1 MNRIPNIF
9 LFIILLQ
16 RLLWS
21 ESIGTDKELVHPVSV
36 EVFDGEGSLLLQWTY
51 EDSIKAKEIR
61 IYKRSSQQENFNL
74 ISTLGFNSDRYLDN
88 NCKPLDRYFYFIE
101 VIDERGRKYI
111 SDNIRPS
118 FGTSMLIENSETF
131 SVSSTWD
138 IISHLIYNS
147 FNKYHSD
154 VSDGTR
160 KGILNLLSQNT
171 VHRGSWVE
179 NYPMKHFSELKLLME
194 EGPRFFPENKNL
206 EEEIKVF
213 EKKYRNKLLLTP
225 QEWDSNISD
234 LYSFTKEKWYLL
246 VDSFQHYQD
255 QIDKIPPLIFSG
267 SSNDNDVNEV
277 FLFIINPLKIEKN
290 KTISLKYN
298 DEIIDL
304 QVLASFSTGSEVRFV
319 VPSEWEYAELI
330 VEKKIVDRIDFI
342 ENEKILKTLDNDIV
356 PVKSI
361 DGLKQSRKRTN
372 IWINELYWNPNNTN
386 LSIEVAGFN
395 SEQQHIIRLNNDVL
409 WNVDLSYSFDMQYAD
424 STFNLD
430 LNKYTDPIILYYDLV
445 KENTQETIEMIKIHP
460 SAIIN
465 AQRFPD
471 GEKWT
476 NTKDNTFGSKNIEQ
490 RSSMNNSLI
499 PELFVLY
506 QNYPNPFNSNT
517 RISFDL
523 LQDATLS
530 LYVTDATGRVKTIFS
545 DKEFYVSGKYNF
557 DWNAENF
564 STGVYFFTINA
575 EIDGYLPVIF
585 SRKMIY
591 LK

>member
-1 MNRIPNIF
+1 M
-9 LFIILLQ
+9 Q
-16 RLLWS
+16 GLLWS
-21 ESIGTDKELVHPVSV
+21 ESIVSDNEQVHPVRLK
-36 EVFDGEGSLLLQWTY
+36 VFNGEGSLLLHWTFA
-51 EDSIKAKEIR
+51 DTIKSKEIR
-61 IYKRSSQQENFNL
+61 IYKRNSQDENFDL
-74 ISTLGFNSDRYLDN
+74 ISTLDFNSDRYLDN
-88 NCKPLDRYFYFIE
+88 KCKPLDRYFYFIE
-101 VIDERGRKYI
+101 VIDEKGRKYI

-118 FGTSMLIENSETF
+118 FGTSMLIDNSETF
-131 SVSSTWD
+131 DVSSTWD
-138 IISHLIYNS
+138 ILSHLIYKS

-194 EGPRFFPENKNL
+194 ESPRFFPENKNL

-225 QEWDSNISD
+225 QEWDLNISD

-255 QIDKIPPLIFSG
+255 QIDKSPPLIFSG
-267 SSNDNDVNEV
+267 SSNDNDANEV
-277 FLFIINPLKIEKN
+277 FLFIINTEMLDQK
-290 KTISLKYN
+290 KTSLKYN
-298 DEIIDL
+298 GEIIDL
-304 QVLASFSTGSEVRFV
+304 QVSVPYLAGSQVRFM
-319 VPSEWEYAELI
+319 VPDEWEYAELI
-330 VEKKIVDRIDFI
+330 IENKIVDRIDFI
-342 ENEKILKTLDNDIV
+342 INEKILKTLDNDIV

-490 RSSMNNSLI
+490 RSIMNNDLI

-575 EIDGYLPVIF
+575 EVDGYLPVIF

>member
-9 LFIILLQ
+9 LFIILSQ

-21 ESIGTDKELVHPVSV
+21 ESIGTDKELVHPVSM
-36 EVFDGEGSLLLQWTY
+36 EVFDGEGSLLLHWTFA
-51 EDSIKAKEIR
+51 DTIKAKEIR
-61 IYKRSSQQENFNL
+61 IYKRNSQNENFDL
-74 ISTLGFNSDRYLDN
+74 ISTLDFNSDRYLDN
-88 NCKPLDRYFYFIE
+88 KCKPLDRYFYFIE
-101 VIDERGRKYI
+101 VIDQKGRKHI

-118 FGTSMLIENSETF
+118 FGTSMLIDNSETF
-131 SVSSTWD
+131 DVSSTWD
-138 IISHLIYNS
+138 ILSHLIYES

-171 VHRGSWVE
+171 VHGGSWVE
-179 NYPMKHFSELKLLME
+179 NYPMKHFSELKSLME
-194 EGPRFFPENKNL
+194 QRPRFMPDNQNL
-206 EEEIKVF
+206 EEELEVF

-225 QEWDSNISD
+225 QEWNSNISD
-234 LYSFTKEKWYLL
+234 LYFFTKEKWYLL
-246 VDSFQHYQD
+246 VDLFQYYQD
-255 QIDKIPPLIFSG
+255 QIDKIPPIIFSG

-290 KTISLKYN
+290 KTTSLKYN

-304 QVLASFSTGSEVRFV
+304 QLSASLLAGSEVRFV

-330 VEKKIVDRIDFI
+330 IGKKIVDRIDFI
-342 ENEKILKTLDNDIV
+342 INEKILKTLDNDIV

-386 LSIEVAGFN
+386 LSIEVAGFT

-430 LNKYTDPIILYYDLV
+430 LSKYTDPIILYYDLV
-445 KENTQETIEMIKIHP
+445 KEDAQETIEMIKISP

-476 NTKDNTFGSKNIEQ
+476 NTKDNTFGFKNIEQ
-490 RSSMNNSLI
+490 RSIMNNSLI

-575 EIDGYLPVIF
+575 EIDGYLPVIY

>member
-1 MNRIPNIF
+1 MNRKLSLIF
-9 LFIILLQ
+9 LLCLVQ
-16 RLLWS
+16 GLLWS
-21 ESIGTDKELVHPVSV
+21 DSKGSDRGSVHPVNM
-36 EVFDGEGSLLLQWTY
+36 EVFNGEGSLLLHWTFA
-51 EDSIKAKEIR
+51 DTIKAKEIR
-61 IYKRSSQQENFNL
+61 IYKRFSQNKDFDL
-74 ISTLGFNSDRYLDN
+74 ISTLDTDLDRYLDK

-101 VIDERGRKYI
+101 VIDEKGRKYN

-118 FGTSMLIENSETF
+118 FGKSMLIENSESF
-131 SVSSTWD
+131 AVSSTWD
-138 IISHLIYNS
+138 LISHLISKS
-147 FNKYHSD
+147 FSQNYPD
-154 VSDGTR
+154 IGDGTR
-160 KGILNLLSQNT
+160 EGILTLLSQST
-171 VHRGSWVE
+171 VHRGSWFE
-179 NYPMKHFSELKLLME
+179 NFPMEHFLELKLLMDKS
-194 EGPRFFPENKNL
+194 PRFFPENENFK
-206 EEEIKVF
+206 EEIKVF

-225 QEWDSNISD
+225 KEWDSNVSN
-234 LYSFTKEKWYLL
+234 LYSATIEKWYLL
-246 VDSFQHYQD
+246 VDLFQYYQD
-255 QIDKIPPLIFSG
+255 QIDKSPPLIFSG
-267 SSNDNDVNEV
+267 SSNDNNANEV
-277 FLFIINPLKIEKN
+277 FLFIIKPQQLDQNN
-290 KTISLKYN
+290 TTSLKHN

-304 QVLASFSTGSEVRFV
+304 QISALLTGSELRFV
-319 VPSEWEYAELI
+319 VPDDWEYAELI
-330 VEKKIVDRIDFI
+330 VDDKIIDRIDFYI
-342 ENEKILKTLDNDIV
+342 NEKILKTLDNDII
-356 PVKSI
+356 PVISI
-361 DGLKQSRKRTN
+361 DGVRQSRKRTN

-386 LSIEVAGFN
+386 MSIEVAGFT
-395 SEQQHIIRLNNDVL
+395 SEKQHIIRLNNDIL

-430 LNKYTDPIILYYDLV
+430 LSKYTDPIVLYYDLV
-445 KENTQETIEMIKIHP
+445 NEDAQETIEMIKI
-460 SAIIN
+460 STSEVIN

-471 GEKWT
+471 GEKWI
-476 NTKDNTFGSKNIEQ
+476 NIKENTFGSKNIEQ
-490 RSSMNNSLI
+490 RNVMNNALI

-575 EIDGYLPVIF
+575 EVDGYLPVIF

>member
-1 MNRIPNIF
+1 M
-9 LFIILLQ
+9 
-16 RLLWS
+16 
-21 ESIGTDKELVHPVSV
+21 
-36 EVFDGEGSLLLQWTY
+36 
-51 EDSIKAKEIR
+51 
-61 IYKRSSQQENFNL
+61 
-74 ISTLGFNSDRYLDN
+74 
-88 NCKPLDRYFYFIE
+88 
-101 VIDERGRKYI
+101 IDEKGRKYI

-194 EGPRFFPENKNL
+194 ESPRIFPENKNL

-225 QEWDSNISD
+225 QEWNSNISD
-234 LYSFTKEKWYLL
+234 FYSFTKGKWYLL

-304 QVLASFSTGSEVRFV
+304 QVSASFSAGSEVRFV

-330 VEKKIVDRIDFI
+330 VEKKIIDRIDFI

-356 PVKSI
+356 PGKSI
-361 DGLKQSRKRTN
+361 NGLKQSRKRTN

-506 QNYPNPFNSNT
+506 QNYPNPFNSIT

-575 EIDGYLPVIF
+575 EVNGYLPVLF

>member
-1 MNRIPNIF
+1 MNRIHNIF

-21 ESIGTDKELVHPVSV
+21 ESIGTDSGLVHPVNM
-36 EVFDGEGSLLLQWTY
+36 EVFDGEGSLLLHWTFA
-51 EDSIKAKEIR
+51 DTIKAKEIR
-61 IYKRSSQQENFNL
+61 IHKRNSQNEEFDL
-74 ISTLGFNSDRYLDN
+74 ISTLGFHSDRYLDK

-101 VIDERGRKYI
+101 VIDEKGKTYI

-118 FGTSMLIENSETF
+118 FGTSMFIENSETF
-131 SVSSTWD
+131 TVSSIWD
-138 IISHLIYNS
+138 IISHIIYKS
-147 FNKYHSD
+147 FNKYHSN
-154 VSDGTR
+154 VGDGTR

-171 VHRGSWVE
+171 IQRGSWVE
-179 NYPMKHFSELKLLME
+179 NYPMKHFSELKSLME
-194 EGPRFFPENKNL
+194 KSPRFFPENQNFEK
-206 EEEIKVF
+206 EIEVF
-213 EKKYRNKLLLTP
+213 EKKYRNNLLLTP
-225 QEWDSNISD
+225 KEWNTNFRN
-234 LYSFTKEKWYLL
+234 LYSFTKEKWYSL
-246 VDSFQHYQD
+246 VDSFQHYQN
-255 QIDKIPPLIFSG
+255 QIDKSPPLIFSG
-267 SSNDNDVNEV
+267 SSNDNDANEV
-277 FLFIINPLKIEKN
+277 FLFIINSEMLDQK
-290 KTISLKYN
+290 KTSLKYN
-298 DEIIDL
+298 GEIIDL
-304 QVLASFSTGSEVRFV
+304 QISVSHLAGSEVRFV
-319 VPSEWEYAELI
+319 VPDEWEYAELI
-330 VEKKIVDRIDFI
+330 VEDKIVDRIEFI
-342 ENEKILKTLDNDIV
+342 MNEKILKTLDNDII

-386 LSIEVAGFN
+386 LSIEFAGFT
-395 SEQQHIIRLNNDVL
+395 SEQQHLIRLNNDVL
-409 WNVDLSYSFDMQYAD
+409 WNVDLSYSFDMQYVD

-430 LNKYTDPIILYYDLV
+430 LSKYNDPIVLYYDLI
-445 KENTQETIEMIKIHP
+445 KEDAQETIEMIKI
-460 SAIIN
+460 STSEVIN
-465 AQRFPD
+465 TQRFPD
-471 GEKWT
+471 GEKWI
-476 NTKDNTFGSKNIEQ
+476 NAKENTFGSKNIEQ
-490 RSSMNNSLI
+490 RSVMNNALI

-545 DKEFYVSGKYNF
+545 DKEFYISGKYNF

-575 EIDGYLPVIF
+575 EVDGYLPILF

>member
-194 EGPRFFPENKNL
+194 ESPRFFPENKNL

-225 QEWDSNISD
+225 QEWNSNISD

-361 DGLKQSRKRTN
+361 NGLKQSRKRTN

-575 EIDGYLPVIF
+575 EIDGYLPVIY